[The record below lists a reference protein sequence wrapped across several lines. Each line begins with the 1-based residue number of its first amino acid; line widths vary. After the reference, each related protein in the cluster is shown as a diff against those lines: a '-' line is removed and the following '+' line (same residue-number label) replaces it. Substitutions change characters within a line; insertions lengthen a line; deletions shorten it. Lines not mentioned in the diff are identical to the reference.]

1 MTSFRSAINSLTNQT
16 GFTIKKQVAYNGL
29 QLISKYQQQLSDY
42 LKYTTKIDS
51 NGDINVTVQPV
62 QQLIEQHAQS
72 AQVSQTSREPY
83 KFYVIYK

>member
-51 NGDINVTVQPV
+51 NGDIDVMVQPD
-62 QQLIEQHAQS
+62 QQLTEQQVQPAQL
-72 AQVSQTSREPY
+72 SQPSREHY
-83 KFYVIYK
+83 KFYVICK